1 MVEFLKIMK
10 QYEFLSKT
18 IPSYFL
24 THPGTDDRIFYLES
38 LLQTEYRRSGG
49 SANIVG
55 NIVRMQALITP
66 DAGDLNK
73 RRGQLTEALAKDP
86 QNVDLLYALAIAND
100 QLGRTNEALE
110 NLKKALALAPRDE
123 DVLKSAGLLYLKTG
137 NAELARF
144 YLLKAATI
152 NPENDQTTLALGK
165 AYFAEGDY
173 ANALNY
179 FLKLK
184 NQTLEGED
192 INYHIAMSYG
202 RLNQMADFHYYFGL
216 YLKKENKTQSALF
229 HFRKA
234 QEYTTEGTP
243 RAAAIAAAIDELSAD
258 KRKKP
263 DPKPPARQPAS

>member
-1 MVEFLKIMK
+1 M
-10 QYEFLSKT
+10 
-18 IPSYFL
+18 
-24 THPGTDDRIFYLES
+24 
-38 LLQTEYRRSGG
+38 
-49 SANIVG
+49 
-55 NIVRMQALITP
+55 
-66 DAGDLNK
+66 
-73 RRGQLTEALAKDP
+73 
-86 QNVDLLYALAIAND
+86 DLLYALAIAND